1 MKTQLKR
8 ASGARKPML
17 GIISPAA
24 RIRMTLAMLVPVR
37 SACIAV
43 GASVAHKA
51 FTQTARL
58 NAGTQCALAGC
69 ASPSSEH
76 LPAARPPGR
85 RPHACA
91 QTASR

>member
-37 SACIAV
+37 SACIAITEP
-43 GASVAHKA
+43 SQHQSLPEYSK
-51 FTQTARL
+51 FTGLRVEQR
-58 NAGTQCALAGC
+58 
-69 ASPSSEH
+69 
-76 LPAARPPGR
+76 
-85 RPHACA
+85 
-91 QTASR
+91 